1 MTKQALLAAT
11 LLGLLAAPAVA
22 QDPEALYGAAC
33 DAGDR
38 DACGVLALML
48 ETGQGIG
55 RDLAKA
61 ASRYGQACQLGDMEG
76 CTILGSMYVSGQG
89 VQRDLARAVSLHERA
104 CDGGEL
110 AGCESLGLM
119 YETGSGVLEDY
130 ARAAQL
136 YREACE
142 GGLASGCNRI
152 GMIMQNGQGI
162 PANPEGALD
171 LFAQACDGGDWAG
184 CVNLA
189 VGFERGEGVPADP
202 AQAVQIY
209 QRACDAGF
217 MLGCVNLASLYRS
230 GTGVAADP
238 RLAASLYRRACDA
251 NNALGCYNL
260 AVSYEQG
267 TGVPQDPVTAVA
279 QYQRA
284 CENGLTL
291 GCERLPSQTRERVEP
306 IDSSVVAT
314 FGRVADRETEQPVEN
329 AIVDFP
335 DLGIRLVSDRSGR
348 VDLPDLP
355 VGRHLIR
362 AEAVGYAQTEGFLR
376 VPGEADFLVM
386 LEHALVSDP
395 DAPGRIVGRITD
407 EDGTGAISDVDV
419 NIVNRLGRRSVS
431 NQQGRFQI
439 DGITPGLAEIRF
451 QRLGYETR
459 TETIIVQPGLTVDVT
474 LPMSTDPIPLEP
486 LRVVAVRSPYL
497 ERTGFYDRSI
507 TSFGTQLGPAD
518 LERLKPLAI
527 TDLFFYVPSVE
538 VEGGRGQVGAV
549 GRVVSRR
556 RYGATEAACGMDLY
570 LDGVRMGPDWN
581 INEVQPGSLE
591 AMEVYSGLN
600 VPTQFQRRSSESGCG
615 IVLLWTKRGA

>member
-1 MTKQALLAAT
+1 
-11 LLGLLAAPAVA
+11 
-22 QDPEALYGAAC
+22 
-33 DAGDR
+33 
-38 DACGVLALML
+38 
-48 ETGQGIG
+48 
-55 RDLAKA
+55 
-61 ASRYGQACQLGDMEG
+61 
-76 CTILGSMYVSGQG
+76 
-89 VQRDLARAVSLHERA
+89 
-104 CDGGEL
+104 
-110 AGCESLGLM
+110 
-119 YETGSGVLEDY
+119 
-130 ARAAQL
+130 
-136 YREACE
+136 
-142 GGLASGCNRI
+142 
-152 GMIMQNGQGI
+152 
-162 PANPEGALD
+162 
-171 LFAQACDGGDWAG
+171 
-184 CVNLA
+184 
-189 VGFERGEGVPADP
+189 
-202 AQAVQIY
+202 
-209 QRACDAGF
+209 
-217 MLGCVNLASLYRS
+217 
-230 GTGVAADP
+230 
-238 RLAASLYRRACDA
+238 
-251 NNALGCYNL
+251 
-260 AVSYEQG
+260 
-267 TGVPQDPVTAVA
+267 
-279 QYQRA
+279 
-284 CENGLTL
+284 
-291 GCERLPSQTRERVEP
+291 
-306 IDSSVVAT
+306 
-314 FGRVADRETEQPVEN
+314 
-329 AIVDFP
+329 
-335 DLGIRLVSDRSGR
+335 